1 MDKEIFITT
10 AEALLDEQGQKSG
23 WYKQIVARVD
33 FLNGNDRIYPK
44 KVYEDALKV
53 LKAEGFPYAGEH
65 PHPQHYKGHDG
76 EIHFQCS
83 IPNSAVKFRE
93 AYIDEMGNVWAEYMP
108 LDTEMGRQV
117 KAFLDNALP
126 FGFSNRM
133 TGETRKEK
141 RNGKIIDVAKKLKL
155 FTWDIVLNP
164 SEEKAF
170 GMAAALTD
178 NCKEEKENMDF
189 FKLSLTELEKWK
201 KENKNAQPEEAAL
214 CDQVI
219 ALKKEAQEAKQK
231 AQALTDE
238 INEQKEKEEA
248 QQFLLDEVEKL
259 NYDET
264 AKKALLTKGA
274 EISNKGEVSSF
285 LEKEKTFLDALRIEE
300 KLNSLGM
307 KTKQGKAKVFV
318 TEGEEHSIVD
328 AIMEEMDR
336 ELQKKD
342 AGFQIDKELRK
353 ANHALLDG
361 MLKQLERKKEKNTT
375 AFLDALQKEKVLL
388 TDENTPAIAESGSF
402 AQSAHISLAI
412 LKQAWQDVRFLQLCM
427 TEGFSGTTYKMP
439 VEFQSY
445 DLFSEDDFAVGEL
458 ESIPTESV
466 QTFLLEFGAQWLKRG
481 FIVTKE
487 AEKELKS
494 GALRYDVIAAN
505 TASIANRFQRIIDR
519 MIATEMLARADE
531 YGAKKVEL
539 EAVAAAEL
547 EELTEGVNIPEG
559 SNAKTKVKLLCGNTS
574 PLAANAILPPIVR
587 PRKAVWLDTTGR
599 KQENDIN
606 GIVVKNSSDQVLKE
620 GIWIRSKAMIVNKG
634 SEEADYAVDYENA
647 CIYLKDGV
655 VSGSKLPKVSYSYA
669 TNISFFNLTVP
680 TAMEGFP
687 ARYYNSILEL
697 LDMQKAYMGSA
708 PRYMTPDFALGSLNA
723 MAVVKQAE
731 LFYQKAL
738 PAGTSLG
745 GEAYFA
751 KRNGM
756 DLVEHNIPWAAEDSR
771 ILLGKRN
778 AVRVGMGSPYEL
790 EGPYPHMAADGGG
803 YTSAKQYLA
812 TQQIAINTPLVIDE
826 KGMQYHPPFRTI
838 KFYSKTH

>member
-1 MDKEIFITT
+1 M
-10 AEALLDEQGQKSG
+10 
-23 WYKQIVARVD
+23 
-33 FLNGNDRIYPK
+33 
-44 KVYEDALKV
+44 
-53 LKAEGFPYAGEH
+53 
-65 PHPQHYKGHDG
+65 
-76 EIHFQCS
+76 
-83 IPNSAVKFRE
+83 
-93 AYIDEMGNVWAEYMP
+93 
-108 LDTEMGRQV
+108 
-117 KAFLDNALP
+117 
-126 FGFSNRM
+126 
-133 TGETRKEK
+133 
-141 RNGKIIDVAKKLKL
+141 
-155 FTWDIVLNP
+155 
-164 SEEKAF
+164 
-170 GMAAALTD
+170 
-178 NCKEEKENMDF
+178 
-189 FKLSLTELEKWK
+189 
-201 KENKNAQPEEAAL
+201 
-214 CDQVI
+214 
-219 ALKKEAQEAKQK
+219 
-231 AQALTDE
+231 
-238 INEQKEKEEA
+238 
-248 QQFLLDEVEKL
+248 
-259 NYDET
+259 
-264 AKKALLTKGA
+264 
-274 EISNKGEVSSF
+274 
-285 LEKEKTFLDALRIEE
+285 
-300 KLNSLGM
+300 
-307 KTKQGKAKVFV
+307 
-318 TEGEEHSIVD
+318 
-328 AIMEEMDR
+328 
-336 ELQKKD
+336 
-342 AGFQIDKELRK
+342 
-353 ANHALLDG
+353 
-361 MLKQLERKKEKNTT
+361 
-375 AFLDALQKEKVLL
+375 
-388 TDENTPAIAESGSF
+388 
-402 AQSAHISLAI
+402 
-412 LKQAWQDVRFLQLCM
+412 
-427 TEGFSGTTYKMP
+427 
-439 VEFQSY
+439 
-445 DLFSEDDFAVGEL
+445 
-458 ESIPTESV
+458 
-466 QTFLLEFGAQWLKRG
+466 
-481 FIVTKE
+481 
-487 AEKELKS
+487 
-494 GALRYDVIAAN
+494 
-505 TASIANRFQRIIDR
+505 
-519 MIATEMLARADE
+519 
-531 YGAKKVEL
+531 
-539 EAVAAAEL
+539 AAAEL

-587 PRKAVWLDTTGR
+587 PRKVVWLDTTGR